1 MIIFWILAAGLL
13 GLASLFVALPLLKRP
28 SPTDAPR
35 QDELN
40 LQVFRQRL
48 TELDGDLAA
57 GFLDQGQYDAAR
69 RDLEREL
76 LYDLDGDP
84 TQGNVAPATTPPG
97 TNTRYPGLALAL
109 VLLVCAGAVLMYL
122 RLGER
127 EIIPQIEA
135 MSAALTPHEGTAP
148 GKGAAP
154 LDVLVKGLAERM
166 EKNPDDVGGW
176 LMLGRTYFA
185 LGQAPKAL
193 EAMERA
199 YQLAPEQSDVALSYA
214 QAVASNN
221 GNRLAGRPAE
231 LIQGV
236 LAKEP
241 GNPTARWLDGMLA
254 YQQARFADAAG
265 TWQGLLNDMDPAG
278 EEAQQLRQLIGQARN
293 RAGLP
298 DTEAS
303 PGIALA
309 QAAAEAP
316 PTKDPTSEEAQA
328 KTAAA
333 RPDTAGDAAGAQ
345 IQVAVNLDPSLAA
358 QAAPGDTVFVYA
370 RAAAGPP
377 MPLAVQRLRVSDLP
391 VTLTLDDS
399 MAVMPAM
406 RLSTFPQVV
415 VGARISKSGQATPQS
430 GDLEGQSDPIV
441 IAETPQVSVTI
452 DRPRP

>member
-48 TELDGDLAA
+48 AELGGDLAA

-76 LYDLDGDP
+76 LYDLDGELARDKAAAP
-84 TQGNVAPATTPPG
+84 TKPTATG
-97 TNTRYPGLALAL
+97 ARYPGLALAL
-109 VLLVCAGAVLMYL
+109 VLFVCAGAVLMYL
-122 RLGER
+122 RIGER
-127 EIIPQIEA
+127 EIIPRIEA
-135 MSAALTPHEGTAP
+135 MSAVMNPHEGSAA

-154 LDVLVKGLAERM
+154 LDVLVEGLAERM
-166 EKNPDDVGGW
+166 EKNPDDIGGW

-199 YQLAPEQSDVALSYA
+199 YKLAPNEPDVVLAYA
-214 QAVASNN
+214 QALASNN

-231 LIQGV
+231 LIQTV
-236 LAKEP
+236 LGKEP

-254 YQQARFADAAG
+254 YQQARFTDAAG
-265 TWQGLLNDMDPAG
+265 TWQGLLKDMDPAG
-278 EEAQQLRQLIGQARN
+278 EEAQQLRQLIGQART

-298 DTEAS
+298 NTEAS

-309 QAAAEAP
+309 QATSEAP
-316 PTKDPTSEEAQA
+316 SGNGSTSAESQSKSA
-328 KTAAA
+328 
-333 RPDTAGDAAGAQ
+333 TAGGQ
-345 IQVAVNLDPSLAA
+345 IQVAVSLDPSLAA
-358 QAAPGDTVFVYA
+358 QAAPGETVFVYA

-377 MPLAVQRLRVSDLP
+377 MPLAAQRLRVSDLP
-391 VTLTLDDS
+391 ATVTLDDS
-399 MAVMPAM
+399 MAVMPTM

-415 VGARISKSGQATPQS
+415 VGARVSKSGQATPQS
-430 GDLEGQSDPIV
+430 GDLEGQSAPIAV
-441 IAETPQVSVTI
+441 AETPQVSVTI
-452 DRPRP
+452 DRTRP